1 MKLSQRIDRSLHTEL
16 MIRDLY
22 KAACLLALGGK
33 ILAIS
38 RYWPVMRLNLR
49 VNKLALWY
57 VDKVG
62 VLPYK
67 RVQTGREYLKS
78 LARERKPTK
87 EELKVRRLYRRHF
100 YETKSSNV

>member
-1 MKLSQRIDRSLHTEL
+1 MKLPQRIDRSLHTEL

-22 KAACLLALGGK
+22 KAACLIALGGK

-49 VNKLALWY
+49 VNKLSLWY

-67 RVQTGREYLKS
+67 KVQTGREYLKS

-100 YETKSSNV
+100 DEAKSSNV